1 MAYCDELPFRI
12 LSCCY
17 IYMNNETMN
26 IIYSDIEIMNL
37 LHFLEY
43 VTLLIKQAK
52 EKLHENDRKS

>member
-1 MAYCDELPFRI
+1 
-12 LSCCY
+12 
-17 IYMNNETMN
+17 MNNETMN
-26 IIYSDIEIMNL
+26 IIYSDMEIMNL